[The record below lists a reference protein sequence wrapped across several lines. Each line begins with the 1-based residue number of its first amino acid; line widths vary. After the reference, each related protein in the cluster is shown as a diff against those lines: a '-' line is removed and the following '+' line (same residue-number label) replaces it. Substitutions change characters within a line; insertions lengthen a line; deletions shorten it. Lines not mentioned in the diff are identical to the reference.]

1 MLQQSA
7 LLTWSGANAN
17 TCSASGEWSG
27 IKAVSGQQTVTPT
40 SIGDKTYMLTCSGTG
55 GSNSNSMIVHV
66 TTTPPVCPNNVC
78 EAGETTTTCPADCA
92 VASNIIGGQTP
103 TVTPCPTSAGY
114 SCLASCLS
122 DLAFCVNRTD
132 YGQRNCAANM
142 VCCKEQAISNCIL
155 PAAACTVKIETKR
168 CDWDPVALNYS
179 ITVQA
184 GWSGGSYVRVSAA
197 GVTSQQITA
206 KPAIFTMRSATGGS
220 KDIAATVYS
229 SADGLQCYNTTSVA
243 CNPSGQQPAPSPL
256 PGLAMSLATASSFT
270 VGNAAG
276 KAIDDDAFT
285 GWQSSG
291 PLPQWLKLDLGY
303 VQTINGTGIY
313 STAGKP
319 RDFVIRVS
327 QNDVTYT
334 SVASVHSAE
343 YASDWNVT
351 TFNAIDARYVLINV
365 TAADGGVASI
375 YEVKVYSGA
384 PPALAAVP
392 PSVPTPG
399 IPIFVYVIVAGAAAA
414 VVLLLFRGRIA
425 LWWSYT
431 RA

>member
-1 MLQQSA
+1 
-7 LLTWSGANAN
+7 
-17 TCSASGEWSG
+17 
-27 IKAVSGQQTVTPT
+27 
-40 SIGDKTYMLTCSGTG
+40 
-55 GSNSNSMIVHV
+55 
-66 TTTPPVCPNNVC
+66 
-78 EAGETTTTCPADCA
+78 
-92 VASNIIGGQTP
+92 
-103 TVTPCPTSAGY
+103 
-114 SCLASCLS
+114 
-122 DLAFCVNRTD
+122 
-132 YGQRNCAANM
+132 
-142 VCCKEQAISNCIL
+142 
-155 PAAACTVKIETKR
+155 
-168 CDWDPVALNYS
+168 
-179 ITVQA
+179 
-184 GWSGGSYVRVSAA
+184 
-197 GVTSQQITA
+197 
-206 KPAIFTMRSATGGS
+206 
-220 KDIAATVYS
+220 
-229 SADGLQCYNTTSVA
+229 
-243 CNPSGQQPAPSPL
+243 
-256 PGLAMSLATASSFT
+256 MSLATASSFT